1 MENLTT
7 NTTSNIN
14 LENMTDEQLK
24 AVIEKALE
32 ISNKRKNSTTTDN
45 ELDKLYWSMN
55 TLADNEIS
63 NVIDKCFNR
72 DDVSSY
78 YRKIDSLLM
87 TNIKSEEVYN
97 SLKNNIENEIENII
111 CTFTQELFK
120 YSFSKAV
127 KLMTDCY
134 NYKI

>member
-1 MENLTT
+1 MNN
-7 NTTSNIN
+7 NTIN

-32 ISNKRKNSTTTDN
+32 ISDKRNNNINTSN

-55 TLADNEIS
+55 RLSGDEID
-63 NVIDKCFNR
+63 NVINKCFHC
-72 DDVSSY
+72 DDVSSSY
-78 YRKIDSLLM
+78 KKIDSLLIAS
-87 TNIKSEEVYN
+87 TKSEEVYN
-97 SLKNNIENEIENII
+97 SLKNNIEDEIENII
-111 CTFTQELFK
+111 CVFTKELFK
-120 YSFSKAV
+120 YGFSKAV